1 MGLGIIQHKKTD
13 ENLLNKIDKVT
24 KKRVKYNG
32 QMGIQSIQIN

>member
-13 ENLLNKIDKVT
+13 ENLLNKTDKVT

-32 QMGIQSIQIN
+32 QIN